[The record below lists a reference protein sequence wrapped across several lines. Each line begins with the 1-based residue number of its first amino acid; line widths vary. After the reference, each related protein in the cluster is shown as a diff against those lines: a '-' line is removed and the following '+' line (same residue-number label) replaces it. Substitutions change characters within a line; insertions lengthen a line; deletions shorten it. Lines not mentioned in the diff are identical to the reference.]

1 MNAVIRSTGTY
12 VPLRRMPNDEL
23 PKHLDTSDEWIVSHT
38 GIRNRHLAAE
48 DQATSDLAVEAARKA
63 LHRAQMLSTEIDMIL
78 VATATPDF
86 VGFPSTA
93 CIVQDKLAAVN
104 AAAMDLVAGCTGFI
118 YGLETARGFVASG
131 FSRNVLLIGAE
142 TLTRHIDWQ
151 DRDTCVLFGDGAGAV
166 VVSAEEGAE
175 TTGLLATYLRADG
188 AGARLLERTA
198 GGSRFPF
205 VQGSTPQSDTYL
217 KMEGRQVYNFAVKV
231 IVETIQL
238 LLEKGRLAM
247 EQIKYIVPHQ
257 ANVRIIEAAAKRAKI
272 PLEKFYIN
280 IQEFANTSAAT
291 IPIALAEMQGKH
303 LLEPGDLVL
312 TVGFG
317 AGLTYGGN
325 LLRWT
330 APRPGH
336 P

>member
-12 VPLRRMPNDEL
+12 VPVRRMSNEEL

-38 GIRNRHLAAE
+38 GIRNRHLAAD

-63 LHRAQMLSTEIDMIL
+63 LYRARMQPEEIDMIL

-86 VGFPSTA
+86 VGFPATA
-93 CIVQDKLAAVN
+93 SIVQDKLGAAN
-104 AAAMDLVAGCTGFI
+104 AAAMDIVAGCTGFI
-118 YGLETARGFVASG
+118 YGLETAKGFIASG
-131 FSRNVLLIGAE
+131 QARNVLLIGAE
-142 TLTRHIDWQ
+142 ILTRHVDWQ
-151 DRDTCVLFGDGAGAV
+151 DRNTCVLFGDGAGAA
-166 VVSAEEGAE
+166 VVSAQEGQE
-175 TTGLLATYLRADG
+175 PTGLLATHLRSEG
-188 AGARLLERTA
+188 SGARMLERTA

-205 VQGSTPQSDTYL
+205 QSGVTPQSDTYL
-217 KMEGRQVYNFAVKV
+217 KMEGRPVYNFAVRV
-231 IVETIQL
+231 LVETIQI
-238 LLEKGRLAM
+238 LLERAGLNV
-247 EQIKYIVPHQ
+247 EQLKYIIPHQ

-272 PLEKFYIN
+272 PIEKFYIN

-291 IPIALAEMQGKH
+291 IPIALAELQGKH
-303 LLEPGDLVL
+303 MLQPGDLLL

-330 APRPGH
+330 AAAKAL
-336 P
+336 

>member
-12 VPLRRMPNDEL
+12 VPARRMSNDEL

-63 LHRAQMLSTEIDMIL
+63 LHRAQMQPEEIDLVL

-86 VGFPSTA
+86 VGFPATA
-93 CIVQDKLAAVN
+93 SIVQDKLGAAN
-104 AAAMDLVAGCTGFI
+104 AGAMDIVAGCTGFI
-118 YGLETARGFVASG
+118 YGLETAKGFITSG
-131 FSRNVLLIGAE
+131 SARNVLLIGAE
-142 TLTRHIDWQ
+142 ILTRHIDWQ
-151 DRDTCVLFGDGAGAV
+151 DRNTCVLFGDGAGAA
-166 VVSAEEGAE
+166 VVSAQEGPEA
-175 TTGLLATYLRADG
+175 TGVLSTHLRSVG
-188 AGARLLERTA
+188 SGARMLERTA

-205 VQGSTPQSDTYL
+205 RSGVTPQSETYL
-217 KMEGRQVYNFAVKV
+217 KMEGRPVYNFAVRV
-231 IVETIQL
+231 IVDTIQL
-238 LLEKGRLAM
+238 LLEKGGLSM
-247 EQIKYIVPHQ
+247 EQLKYIIPHQ
-257 ANVRIIEAAAKRAKI
+257 ANVRIIEAAAKRAHI

-291 IPIALAEMQGKH
+291 IPIALAELQGKH
-303 LLEPGDLVL
+303 MLEPGDLLL

-330 APRPGH
+330 AAGKSA
-336 P
+336 

>member
-1 MNAVIRSTGTY
+1 MNALIRSAGTY
-12 VPLRRMPNDEL
+12 VPVRRMSNDEL

-38 GIRNRHLAAE
+38 GIRNRHLAAD
-48 DQATSDLAVEAARKA
+48 DQVTSDLAVEAARKA
-63 LHRAQMLSTEIDMIL
+63 LHRAQMQPEEIEMIV

-86 VGFPSTA
+86 VGFPATA
-93 CIVQDKLAAVN
+93 CLVQDKLGAVN
-104 AAAMDLVAGCTGFI
+104 AAAMDLTAGCTGFI
-118 YGLETARGFVASG
+118 YGLETARGFIASG
-131 FSRNVLLIGAE
+131 FARHVLLIGAE
-142 TLTRHIDWQ
+142 ILTRHIDWQ
-151 DRDTCVLFGDGAGAV
+151 DRNTCVLFGDGAGAV
-166 VVSAEEGAE
+166 VVSADPGAE
-175 TTGLLATYLRADG
+175 PSGVLATYIRSEG

-205 VQGSTPQSDTYL
+205 QSGVTPQSDAYL
-217 KMEGRQVYNFAVKV
+217 KMDGRQVYNFAVRV
-231 IVETIQL
+231 IVETIQVL
-238 LLEKGRLAM
+238 LDKGGLTVD
-247 EQIKYIVPHQ
+247 QIKYIVPHQ
-257 ANVRIIEAAAKRAKI
+257 ANVRIIEAAAKRSRI

-303 LLEPGDLVL
+303 LLAPGDLVL

-325 LLRWT
+325 LLRWS
-330 APRPGH
+330 APQH

>member
-12 VPLRRMPNDEL
+12 VPLRRMSNDEL
-23 PKHLDTSDEWIVSHT
+23 PKDLDTSDEWIVSHT

-63 LHRAQMLSTEIDMIL
+63 LHRAQMLSTEIDMVL

-86 VGFPSTA
+86 VGFPATA
-93 CIVQDKLAAVN
+93 CIVQDKLGASN
-104 AAAMDLVAGCTGFI
+104 AAAMDLTAGCTGFI
-118 YGLETARGFVASG
+118 YGLETARSLVASG
-131 FSRNVLLIGAE
+131 FARNVLLIGAE
-142 TLTRHIDWQ
+142 VLTRHIDWQ

-166 VVSAEEGAE
+166 VVSAQEGPE
-175 TTGLLATYLRADG
+175 PTGVLASHIRADG
-188 AGARLLERTA
+188 SGARLLERTA

-205 VQGSTPQSDTYL
+205 RSGVTDQRDTYL

-231 IVETIQL
+231 IVDTIQL
-238 LLEKGRLAM
+238 LLEKTGQSIER
-247 EQIKYIVPHQ
+247 IKYILPHQ
-257 ANVRIIEAAAKRAKI
+257 ANVRIIEAAAKRARI

-291 IPIALAEMQGKH
+291 IPIALAELQGKH
-303 LLEPGDLVL
+303 MLEPGDLVL

-317 AGLTYGGN
+317 AGLTWGGN
-325 LLRWT
+325 VVRWT
-330 APRPGH
+330 APAKAG
-336 P
+336 